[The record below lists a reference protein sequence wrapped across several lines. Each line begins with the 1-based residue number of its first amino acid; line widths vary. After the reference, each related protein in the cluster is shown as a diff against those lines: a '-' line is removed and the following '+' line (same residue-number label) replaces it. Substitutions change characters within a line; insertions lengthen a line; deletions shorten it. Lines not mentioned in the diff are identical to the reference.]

1 MNTKK
6 AHSTDNIETCTLL
19 LSHQRYSLFGMF
31 SDSKSYVNLRK
42 WLQEVVGS
50 SNRRGGGSDALHS
63 RDGNNPTDAENACDP
78 EALIGGGMMKLP
90 PMLVVGAKFDM
101 VGTRA
106 PGHCQF
112 SKDIGSGDN
121 AAVLS
126 ACVVNAPGVLI
137 CVAHSEGKYT
147 WVTTLHKGTFHN
159 QAQQSR
165 VSFCL
170 VRHPH
175 HSQLTIP

>member
-112 SKDIGSGDN
+112 SKDIGADRVYVNCLDKASLASGSSGNNSLRSFFDKAIYRAEHKKSSGGMHTGN
-121 AAVLS
+121 RNRRTAS
-126 ACVVNAPGVLI
+126 
-137 CVAHSEGKYT
+137 S
-147 WVTTLHKGTFHN
+147 TTLF
-159 QAQQSR
+159 
-165 VSFCL
+165 
-170 VRHPH
+170 
-175 HSQLTIP
+175 